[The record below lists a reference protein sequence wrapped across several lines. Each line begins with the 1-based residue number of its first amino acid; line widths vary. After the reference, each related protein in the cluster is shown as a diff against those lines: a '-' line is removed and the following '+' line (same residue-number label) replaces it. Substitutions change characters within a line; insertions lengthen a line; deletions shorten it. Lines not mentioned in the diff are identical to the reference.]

1 MSTSNSKATSIK
13 KVVLAYSGGLDT
25 SVIVRWLQDTYGCE
39 VVTFTADI
47 GQGEELE
54 PARAKAQALG
64 VKQIYIDDLK
74 EEFVRDFVFPM
85 FRANTLYEGEYLLG
99 TSIARPLI
107 AKRLVEIANETG
119 ADAVSHGA
127 TGKGNDQVRFE
138 LGAYALKPG
147 IKVIA
152 PWREWDLTSRETLM
166 AYCEQHNIPVDYAKS
181 KKKSPYSMDANLL
194 HISYEGGVLEDP
206 WTEAEDDMWR
216 WSVSP
221 EAAPDKATYIDLTFA
236 NGDIVAIDGKQLSP
250 ATVLATLNKIG
261 GENGIGR
268 LDLVENRYVGMK
280 SRGCYETPGGTI
292 MLKAHRALESITLDR
307 EVAHLKDELMP
318 KYASLIYNGYWWS
331 PERLMLQQMIDAS
344 QVDVNGVVRLKLYKG
359 NVIVVGRQSEQ
370 SLFDSK
376 IATFEDDAGAYN
388 QKDAE
393 GFIKLNALRMR
404 IAAGKGRSPLKK

>member
-1 MSTSNSKATSIK
+1 MSDVN

-25 SVIVRWLQDTYGCE
+25 SVIVRWLQDNYQSE

-47 GQGEELE
+47 GQGEEVA

-64 VKQIYIDDLK
+64 VKEIYIDDLR

-85 FRANTLYEGEYLLG
+85 FRANTIYEGEYLLG

-119 ADAVSHGA
+119 ADAISHGA

-152 PWREWDLTSRETLM
+152 PWREWDLNSRESLM
-166 AYCEQHNIPVDYAKS
+166 AYCKERDIPVDFSSA

-194 HISYEGGVLEDP
+194 HISYEGGILEDP

-221 EAAPDKATYIDLTFA
+221 EAAPDTPTYIELDFVC
-236 NGDIVAIDGKQLSP
+236 GDITAIDGVAMSP
-250 ATVLATLNKIG
+250 ATVLETLNKVG
-261 GENGIGR
+261 GANGIGR
-268 LDLVENRYVGMK
+268 QDIVENRYVGMK
-280 SRGCYETPGGTI
+280 ARGCYETPGGTI
-292 MLKAHRALESITLDR
+292 MLKAHRAVESLTLDR
-307 EVAHLKDELMP
+307 EVAHLKDDLMP
-318 KYASLIYNGYWWS
+318 RYANMIYNGYWWS
-331 PERLMLQQMIDAS
+331 PERKMLQAAIDDS
-344 QVDVNGVVRLKLYKG
+344 QKVVNGKVRLKLYKG
-359 NVIVVGRQSEQ
+359 NVIVAGRQSAD
-370 SLFDSK
+370 SLFDESM
-376 IATFEDDAGAYN
+376 ATFEEDAGAYN

-404 IAAGKGRSPLKK
+404 IAANKGRSPL

>member
-1 MSTSNSKATSIK
+1 MSTIK

-25 SVIVRWLQDTYGCE
+25 SVIVKWLQETYNCD

-47 GQGEELE
+47 GQGEEVE

-64 VKQIYIDDLK
+64 VKEIYIDDLR
-74 EEFVRDFVFPM
+74 EEYVRDFVFPM
-85 FRANTLYEGEYLLG
+85 FRANTIYEGEYLLG

-107 AKRLVEIANETG
+107 AKRLIEIANETG
-119 ADAVSHGA
+119 ADAISHGA

-152 PWREWDLTSRETLM
+152 PWREWELTSRETLM
-166 AYCEQHNIPVDYAKS
+166 DYCKKHKIPVDFTS
-181 KKKSPYSMDANLL
+181 GKKKSPYSMDANLL
-194 HISYEGGVLEDP
+194 HISYEGGNLEDP
-206 WTEAEDDMWR
+206 WWEPEEDMYR
-216 WSVSP
+216 WSVAP
-221 EAAPDKATYIDLTFA
+221 EAAPDQPTYMELRFER
-236 NGDIVAIDGKQLSP
+236 GDIVAIDGEQLTP
-250 ATVLATLNKIG
+250 AEVLTRLNKLG
-261 GENGIGR
+261 GDNGIGR
-268 LDLVENRYVGMK
+268 LDIVENRYVGMK

-292 MLKAHRALESITLDR
+292 MLKAHRAIESITLDR

-318 KYASLIYNGYWWS
+318 KYAKLIYNGYWWS
-331 PERLMLQQMIDAS
+331 AERKMLQTAIDVS
-344 QVDVNGVVRLKLYKG
+344 QEAVNGDVRVKLYKG
-359 NVIVVGRQSEQ
+359 SVSVVGRRSAD
-370 SLFDSK
+370 SLFDEK

-404 IAAGKGRSPLKK
+404 IAANKGRNLL